1 MFQALQRRSS
11 KLSVLRQ
18 ARNQQPRIV
27 YSFRRQ
33 YASSGEGSKGGSG
46 KPSGDFS
53 DQVEANKDNP
63 ISRTLKLIGNDVQRM
78 KKFILPSSYT
88 NPGAKGDSPDSTHS
102 IENYLERYRRD
113 GFQSHC
119 DVLVIGGGG
128 VGSSIA
134 YWLKKRARQGLNVVV
149 LEKDATYAQAST
161 CLSVGGLR
169 QQFSIVENI
178 QMSLYGAD
186 FMRNS
191 RDYLGD
197 DVDLNFTPHGYLLLA
212 SEAGAEQ
219 LEQNSKLQCAL
230 GAKNELLTAKRLKE
244 RFPWMNTEGI
254 ALGCHGLEKEGWFD
268 PWALLSGFRKR
279 AIEYG
284 AHYVEGEM
292 VGFGFRQ
299 QPDILAEG
307 IEEGSYEG
315 IDRAF
320 VKMKDGEMREIKF
333 AIAIIAAGAQSGAIA
348 KMARI
353 GTGKGMLSI
362 PLPVEPRKR
371 YVYVF
376 QCENDQGPGINTP
389 LTIDPSG
396 TYFRRDGLGGNYLG
410 GKSPLPEEE
419 PPVDNLDVDHTFFD
433 KTVWPNLAQMVP
445 AFEAIKVKNAW
456 AGYYE
461 FNTFDENGIV
471 GPHPY
476 YNNLYI
482 ATGFSGHGIQ
492 QTPAVGR
499 AVSEMIID
507 GGFRTVDL
515 TRFGFDRIIVDQPMY
530 EANIF

>member
-1 MFQALQRRSS
+1 MFQALQRRST
-11 KLSVLRQ
+11 KLCFLRRAKRQ
-18 ARNQQPRIV
+18 NITLCSSYTSSARDGN
-27 YSFRRQ
+27 
-33 YASSGEGSKGGSG
+33 KGNNNKSE
-46 KPSGDFS
+46 DLS
-53 DQVEANKDNP
+53 DQVEATKDNP
-63 ISRTLKLIGNDVQRM
+63 ISRTLKLLGSDVKRV
-78 KKFILPSSYT
+78 KNFILPSGSKT
-88 NPGAKGDSPDSTHS
+88 NNSNDSNSAELT
-102 IENYLERYRRD
+102 ENYLDRYRRD
-113 GFQSHC
+113 NFQSHC
-119 DVLVIGGGG
+119 DILVIGGGG

-134 YWLKKRARQGLNVVV
+134 YWLKKRAREGLNVVV
-149 LEKDATYAQAST
+149 LEKDSTYAQAST

-191 RDYLGD
+191 KDYLGPE
-197 DVDLNFTPHGYLLLA
+197 VDLNFTPHGYLLLA

-230 GAKNELLTAKRLKE
+230 GAKNELLTASRLKQ
-244 RFPWMNTEGI
+244 RFPWMNTDGI

-299 QPDILAEG
+299 QPDILADG

-320 VKMKDGEMREIKF
+320 VRMKDGEMREIKF
-333 AIAIIAAGAQSGAIA
+333 AIAVIAAGAQSGAIA

-353 GTGKGMLSI
+353 GTGNGMLSI

-371 YVYVF
+371 FVYVF

-389 LTIDPSG
+389 LTIDPAG

-410 GKSPLPEEE
+410 GKSPLPSEE
-419 PPVDNLDVDHTFFD
+419 PSVDNLDVDHSFFD
-433 KTVWPNLAQMVP
+433 QTVWPNLAQLVP
-445 AFEAIKVKNAW
+445 SFEAIKVKNAW

-515 TRFGFDRIIVDQPMY
+515 TRFGFDRIIIDQPMY